1 MQQSTGRGPSVY
13 VVALALAFLGAGYAN
28 VVAMTRGPE
37 GGIAPMVL
45 GVSALG
51 FALLAYHAHRVGR
64 IYVMR
69 PWLLALGTGALLTA
83 GVVMW
88 AAGGTVGTGYLAL
101 VLMGSPLI
109 LRRKTEYTTF
119 LVFALLL
126 VLVLA
131 VMSRGSV
138 SIEGIFQIL
147 VSGGLSWTLRHS
159 LLAQR
164 STTASATQPNE
175 PRPAASDPGS
185 SVPVSAAGAAAAKA
199 TVEAAVAANG
209 AVPVA
214 TSAPPASDPGSTP
227 RRRFTDEGLDLISAS
242 SIDAIYDWEIASE
255 KVTVSKHLEAMLGF
269 IEGELGTQPKL
280 LIELV
285 HPDDL
290 ERVRSELVEHL
301 KSAATQFES
310 QFRAKRKDGTHLPVL
325 CRGSTVRGAGGRGT
339 RMVGAV
345 TDLVGRGTYDPLT
358 GLATRDLLRNRL
370 TRVIAE
376 RVSGGPRYAVLYM
389 DLNRF
394 KMVNDTL
401 GHHVGDHLLVEVASR
416 LRECAGPRDTVARL
430 GGDEFVVLLENV
442 ERPSQIHETTYQ
454 IGQRLGEPYNLE
466 NRELYTSAS
475 IGAVIETDAY
485 QTPDEVLRDADTA
498 MYEAKEHGKGVVVFD
513 VAMRH
518 VVTARLR
525 LETELQQAIRR
536 REFAVHFQPIL
547 NLETGRLEAAEAL
560 ARWHH
565 PQRGIVAAAEFVP
578 VLEETGWV
586 VPLDLWALRE
596 SCRQT
601 LALLAQGIAREALP
615 ICVNLSATQFS
626 REGVVEDLKKIV
638 REFKFRPENIRI
650 EVTESA
656 MMSDPDRASKM
667 LAELG
672 RFGFKFYLDDFGTG
686 QSALAYLHRF
696 PIHGIKL
703 DLSFVHSLSDPPDEF
718 GDGLQA
724 EVEIVRSIVQLAR
737 TLSLTTVGE
746 GIETA
751 EQFMKLREL
760 KCEQGQG
767 FLFGTPVPL
776 PAVYALERR
785 LASKV
790 KGLVAEGPAAQA
802 TAGPVASAAGL
813 GSWPSIR

>member
-1 MQQSTGRGPSVY
+1 MQQSTGLRPSVY

-28 VVAMTRGPE
+28 VVALTRGPE
-37 GGIAPMVL
+37 GGVAPMVL
-45 GVSALG
+45 GVSALS
-51 FALLAYHAHRVGR
+51 FAFTAYHAHRVGK
-64 IYVMR
+64 IFVLR
-69 PWLLALGTGALLTA
+69 PWLLTLGAGSLITA
-83 GVVMW
+83 GLVMW
-88 AAGGTVGTGYLAL
+88 SAGGTIGTGYLAL

-119 LVFALLL
+119 LVSALLL

-131 VMSRGSV
+131 VLSNGSV
-138 SIEGIFQIL
+138 SVEGIFQIL
-147 VSGGLSWTLRHS
+147 VSGALSWTLRQS
-159 LLAQR
+159 LLAQGR
-164 STTASATQPNE
+164 GVGGPSKSVSSAAAPKTSAKAVQP
-175 PRPAASDPGS
+175 PAGAQTPPAASPDAGS
-185 SVPVSAAGAAAAKA
+185 TPA
-199 TVEAAVAANG
+199 
-209 AVPVA
+209 PIA
-214 TSAPPASDPGSTP
+214 TSAPVGAETPNHP

-242 SIDAIYDWEIASE
+242 SIDAIFDWDIAHDR
-255 KVTVSKHLEAMLGF
+255 VTVSKHLEAMLGF
-269 IEGELGTQPKL
+269 VEGELGIKPKL
-280 LIELV
+280 IIELV

-290 ERVRSELVEHL
+290 DRVRGELVEHL
-301 KSAATQFES
+301 KSSATQFES
-310 QFRAKRKDGTHLPVL
+310 QFRAKRKDDTHLPVL
-325 CRGSTVRGAGGRGT
+325 CRGSTVRGAGGRGV

-376 RVSGGPRYAVLYM
+376 RAGGGPRYAVLYM

-401 GHHVGDHLLVEVASR
+401 GHHVGDHLLVEVGSR

-442 ERPSQIHETTYQ
+442 ERPSQIHEATYK

-475 IGAVIETDAY
+475 IGAVIETDGY
-485 QTPDEVLRDADTA
+485 STPDEVLRDADTA

-560 ARWHH
+560 ARWQH
-565 PQRGIVAAAEFVP
+565 PQRGIVPAAEFVP

-601 LALLAQGIAREALP
+601 LALLDQGIAREPLP
-615 ICVNLSATQFS
+615 LCVNLSATQFS
-626 REGVVEDLKKIV
+626 REGVVEDLKKIMA
-638 REFKFRPENIRI
+638 EFKFRPEHVRI

-656 MMSDPDRASKM
+656 MMSDPERASKM
-667 LAELG
+667 LGELG

-703 DLSFVHSLSDPPDEF
+703 DLSFVHSLTAGHDEF
-718 GDGLQA
+718 GDGPQA

-737 TLSLTTVGE
+737 TLGLTTVGE

-751 EQFMKLREL
+751 EQLMRLREL
-760 KCEQGQG
+760 GCEQGQG

-785 LASKV
+785 LASKL
-790 KGLVAEGPAAQA
+790 KGLLAEGPEVKAA
-802 TAGPVASAAGL
+802 AGPTASAAGL